1 MWMSEGIERRGCEA
15 AGRAGCRLALKEE
28 VSNLISFEC
37 YPAFR
42 DWPVLRSRDQKRSK
56 KEIICHFLL
65 SLFYF
70 ALMYI
75 YCILTHALVA
85 SGRPLAVVTGVS
97 VAADDQDV
105 ARVAASDASRA
116 VLAEDA
122 AHTLASAQGT
132 RPEVDPVLWRIYPHA
147 GARRV
152 VLLRSQQW
160 KRVVKSGY
168 RKRHLNRSKFI
179 GLSVKTSNGDTTAE
193 SYKRTRKWYP

>member
-1 MWMSEGIERRGCEA
+1 
-15 AGRAGCRLALKEE
+15 
-28 VSNLISFEC
+28 
-37 YPAFR
+37 
-42 DWPVLRSRDQKRSK
+42 
-56 KEIICHFLL
+56 
-65 SLFYF
+65 
-70 ALMYI
+70 MYI

-132 RPEVDPVLWRIYPHA
+132 RPEVDPVLWRIHPHA

-152 VLLRSQQW
+152 VLLRSQQ
-160 KRVVKSGY
+160 
-168 RKRHLNRSKFI
+168 
-179 GLSVKTSNGDTTAE
+179 
-193 SYKRTRKWYP
+193 